1 MDFPDDWFTPVVRVR
16 VESGGVD
23 EYGDTLPGQ
32 RTLHD
37 LPPALFA
44 PGGTSEPVQ
53 AGAMPVIV
61 APTVYWRGEHPDINA
76 GDKLIIGG
84 WEYEVDGEPKA
95 WPLGLE
101 VALKA
106 VKNVE

>member
-1 MDFPDDWFTPVVRVR
+1 MRAEWLTPVVRVR
-16 VESGGVD
+16 VEPGGVD

-32 RTLHD
+32 RTLLD

-44 PGGTSEPVQ
+44 PGRTSEPVQ
-53 AGAMPVIV
+53 AGAMPVV
-61 APTVYWRGEHPDINA
+61 TAPTVYWRGEHPDVKA
-76 GDKLIIGG
+76 GDKLVVGG
-84 WEYEVDGEPKA
+84 WEYEVEGEPKV

-106 VKNVE
+106 VKNRE